1 MKERILVKKPNEW
14 LERIRLNEAMQKMN
28 YDLYDHGTRLLFRYE
43 WILMSGFLLTFLATL
58 NVFGY
63 TNFSG
68 DFFWALA
75 GAALCGEAIVELYY
89 ERRKGNL

>member
-1 MKERILVKKPNEW
+1 MTVKRMKKRANEW
-14 LERIRLNEAMQKMN
+14 LERVQLNEIVQKMN
-28 YDLYDHGTRLLFRYE
+28 YELYELPRRLLFRYE
-43 WILMSGFLLTFLATL
+43 WILLSGFILTTLAMC

-75 GAALCGEAIVELYY
+75 GAALCGEALVELYY
-89 ERRKGNL
+89 ERKKGNA